1 MFLFCFPLDLL
12 QRFGGIQVM
21 VHIYLLFP
29 SFLTVDLSKMGQ
41 ENRGKRNKEM
51 GSTTWV
57 RPSVITLTVE
67 K

>member
-1 MFLFCFPLDLL
+1 
-12 QRFGGIQVM
+12 M